1 MSGDTLRVTT
11 AHLRD
16 LAVQQQKA
24 ATDIRGATHVIEGV
38 DTAVR
43 ISHGVIAWSTAAA
56 VEAIQNARRRS
67 ANAMAEESEGIRD
80 RLFDAATR
88 YDQVDGAIGV
98 RLDSVMPPR

>member
-1 MSGDTLRVTT
+1 MSGEALRVTT

-16 LAVQQQKA
+16 LAVKQQKA
-24 ATDIRGATHVIEGV
+24 ATEIRGATHVIEGV

-56 VEAIQNARRRS
+56 VEAIQNARQS
-67 ANAMAEESEGIRD
+67 SGNAMAEASEGMRD

-88 YDQVDGAIGV
+88 YDQVDGAMGAH
-98 RLDSVMPPR
+98 LDSVMRPR